1 MNASVKRNQTPQ
13 QKKVP
18 VKGELICIDL
28 PGEGFKIQGPGCFMV
43 KDYTVLLRKHRDVV
57 FDFSIGNGA
66 TYVIETNE
74 DWFYDLKAGKRT
86 QRATFKDGERFHI
99 WVSRSFKTV
108 LTLKS
113 GGKHIACYPIG
124 MMDARVY
131 SDDPYQKPAPIIISL
146 GKNSSGGTAV
156 TPTAQVAQ
164 KPDALANILQADPLA
179 DFKND
184 LNKRAAKIPDEQVAM
199 IVEIKDTNGGV
210 PKTVLEF
217 IRNGGEETAID
228 ANNIITQNW
237 ILSQVAGAAAYA
249 QQNKHW
255 LREFGMKETVRL
267 TRVVHKGG
275 PKYYLVFTGNHKLRT
290 FLSGNRYGLNN
301 AKVVQITA
309 GLGKAGAAWGAAREA
324 SSQAFRKAG
333 SIALIFTIS
342 LDVAEWHRDY
352 EQFDPTTGKRKK
364 DVFDLITKVG
374 IDIAKAG
381 ISVALGG
388 LVMAIG
394 ASALLIFFGATLPV
408 FAIAVGAIAIAVGV
422 GFALDWVDKKLNIT
436 DQAGEGIRK
445 SAEYLK
451 SKLPADYDTYPSNFD
466 SGYWMGA

>member
-1 MNASVKRNQTPQ
+1 MNASV
-13 QKKVP
+13 KKVP

-28 PGEGFKIQGPGCFMV
+28 PGEDFKIQGPGCFMV

-57 FDFSIGNGA
+57 FDFNIGNGA

-113 GGKHIACYPIG
+113 GGKHIAYYPIG

-199 IVEIKDTNGGV
+199 IVEIRDTNGGGA
-210 PKTVLEF
+210 PKAVLEF
-217 IRNGGEETAID
+217 FRNGGDETAID
-228 ANNIITQNW
+228 ADNIVTQNW

-290 FLSGNRYGLNN
+290 FLKSNRYALNN
-301 AKVVQITA
+301 AKVIEITGGA
-309 GLGKAGAAWGAAREA
+309 GTAKSAWGAAREA
-324 SSQAFRKAG
+324 SNQALKKAG
-333 SIALIFTIS
+333 LIALVFTIS
-342 LDVAEWHRDY
+342 MDAAEWLKDY
-352 EQFDPTTGKRKK
+352 EQHDPITGKHKK
-364 DVFDLITKVG
+364 DAADLIAKVG

-381 ISVALGG
+381 ISAALGSLAFAVG
-388 LVMAIG
+388 VKFALSAAAAVAASAPVPIFVLAIG
-394 ASALLIFFGATLPV
+394 A
-408 FAIAVGAIAIAVGV
+408 IAVAVLV
-422 GFALDWVDKKLNIT
+422 GYGLDWIDKRLNIT
-436 DQAGEGIRK
+436 DRSAEIIRK
-445 SAEYLK
+445 SAAYLENK
-451 SKLPADYDTYPSNFD
+451 HPGDYEAYPGAFG